1 MAAGTTVTTAC
12 AACASRWGTATS
24 IVRCGVGRPM
34 GRQDPADYLLS
45 DFRAAERSEVA
56 LMVAEAADATEF
68 LLANGLDA
76 TQSRFNR

>member
-1 MAAGTTVTTAC
+1 
-12 AACASRWGTATS
+12 
-24 IVRCGVGRPM
+24 M

-56 LMVAEAADATEF
+56 LMVSEAADATEF
-68 LLANGLDA
+68 LLANGLEA